1 MIIMVSVVA
10 ALATGLFLGWV
21 LRASSAVTAASWS
34 QDRMHTKVT
43 YWQDRA
49 IRLEQQL
56 EGRGNRPEPPSGQW
70 WQ

>member
-1 MIIMVSVVA
+1 MIIMVSVAA

-21 LRASSAVTAASWS
+21 LRASGAAAADSWS
-34 QDRMHTKVT
+34 QDRMHSKVS

-56 EGRGNRPEPPSGQW
+56 ADRGPRPEPPSRQW